1 MAGHSRGV
9 PDVWLWPVACGVR
22 VKEDRVGIVRYE
34 RVEVKN
40 EGLRCTRVKSGRII
54 RLPRPSLPIL
64 Q

>member
-1 MAGHSRGV
+1 MECGE
-9 PDVWLWPVACGVR
+9 DVGGDQGLAVACGVR